1 MNEQKSEN
9 YEKNDFYFENNEKI
23 RKVLGQSLLKQE
35 KFLNIFKNSLIKLN
49 DKEKSK
55 TTQIIKLCSIFAELI
70 KELGITFCELINDD
84 RELLNILFL
93 LFLDNKDSLEIQN
106 IFITILCSV
115 F

>member
-55 TTQIIKLCSIFAELI
+55 TTQIIKLIVIYIIYLNFI
-70 KELGITFCELINDD
+70 YDM
-84 RELLNILFL
+84 LNIRRIDKRIRNYFL
-93 LFLDNKDSLEIQN
+93 
-106 IFITILCSV
+106 
-115 F
+115 

>member
-55 TTQIIKLCSIFAELI
+55 TTQIIKLIVIYIIYLDFI
-70 KELGITFCELINDD
+70 YDM
-84 RELLNILFL
+84 LNIRRIDKRIRNYFL
-93 LFLDNKDSLEIQN
+93 
-106 IFITILCSV
+106 
-115 F
+115 